1 MDINSPCVNQCK
13 YINNVCIGCYR
24 TIEEISNWST
34 YSNEEKKEVLG
45 KLTIRRM
52 DNGEDYYG

>member
-1 MDINSPCVNQCK
+1 MDIKSPCVNQCK
-13 YINNVCIGCYR
+13 YINNVCIGYYR

-34 YSNEEKKEVLG
+34 YSNEEKKEVLS
-45 KLTIRRM
+45 KLIIRRM

>member
-34 YSNEEKKEVLG
+34 YTNEEKKEVLS

-52 DNGEDYYG
+52 DNGEDYYE